1 MLANRFPH
9 VLWWGPHF
17 IQFYND
23 PYRPVLGEKHPG
35 RALGVPAYECWP
47 EIWHVIGPL
56 IERPLRGGPA
66 TWDEDITLEINRH
79 GFFEESHFT
88 IAYSPVPDETAEDGI
103 GGVLATVH
111 EITDKVIAERRVAV
125 LRDLGARASD
135 AKTAED
141 ACALVAETLLAH
153 DKDIP
158 FALLYLIDPNGLARL
173 AGAAGLEMG
182 SPMSPRFVDLAAP
195 DPVGWPLFE
204 AQHSEGLQVV
214 ERLHEHFS
222 DVPAGPWSDQPDTA
236 VIVPIPA
243 SRPHAQ
249 AGFLIAGVSARLK
262 LDERYRDFLVFVRTQ
277 IATAIANARAYE
289 EERRRAEALA
299 EIDRAKTAF
308 FSNVSHEFRTPLT
321 LMLGPV
327 EDLLRGGH
335 TELPTAVRG
344 QLEVVNRNALRLLR
358 LVNSLLDFSR
368 IEAGRVKAAYR
379 ATDLSLFTN
388 ELASVFRAAIERAGL
403 TLTVDSPPL
412 PEPVY
417 VDREMWEKIVLNLI
431 SNAFKFTFE
440 GGITVSLRSVG
451 DRAELEVADTGTG
464 IPPTEMPKLFERFH
478 RVENARG
485 RTHEGGA
492 ASAWP

>member
-125 LRDLGARASD
+125 LRVRRSWASD

-141 ACALVAETLLAH
+141 AFALVAETLLAH

-158 FALLYLIDPNGLARL
+158 FALLYLIDPNGSARL
-173 AGAAGLEMG
+173 AGAAGPRVG
-182 SPMSPRFVDLAAP
+182 SPMSPRFVDLAARTQSAGRCSRRNTAKGCKSSSGSTNIFPMCLP
-195 DPVGWPLFE
+195 DRGRISRIRP
-204 AQHSEGLQVV
+204 SS
-214 ERLHEHFS
+214 S
-222 DVPAGPWSDQPDTA
+222 D
-236 VIVPIPA
+236 
-243 SRPHAQ
+243 SREQDHAQ
-249 AGFLIAGVSARLK
+249 AGFLIAGRECAVEVGRALSR
-262 LDERYRDFLVFVRTQ
+262 FLVFVRTQ

-289 EERRRAEALA
+289 E
-299 EIDRAKTAF
+299 D
-308 FSNVSHEFRTPLT
+308 
-321 LMLGPV
+321 
-327 EDLLRGGH
+327 
-335 TELPTAVRG
+335 
-344 QLEVVNRNALRLLR
+344 
-358 LVNSLLDFSR
+358 
-368 IEAGRVKAAYR
+368 AGA
-379 ATDLSLFTN
+379 
-388 ELASVFRAAIERAGL
+388 
-403 TLTVDSPPL
+403 
-412 PEPVY
+412 
-417 VDREMWEKIVLNLI
+417 
-431 SNAFKFTFE
+431 
-440 GGITVSLRSVG
+440 
-451 DRAELEVADTGTG
+451 
-464 IPPTEMPKLFERFH
+464 
-478 RVENARG
+478 
-485 RTHEGGA
+485 
-492 ASAWP
+492 